1 MSDFYR
7 SSEADAP
14 PPPRRKAAAR
24 HAATTPSWAKPVGV
38 ALSDEHLTV
47 LLADRSL
54 TARLNAAGLAFAIA
68 GIDQVDRALPRQARR
83 GTGTIVE
90 PSVAAAMLAAN
101 APDLRWLAAA
111 VQRNDTGRQDRPA
124 VPAGYLPPAG
134 RPGVLLGLHDE
145 APVLAWRVE
154 NTGEAAA
161 ARDVADVIIWPAGR
175 PERLAQ
181 IAAAGSDGPRLF
193 LEMPAGG
200 SDPGAR
206 LAGHLADRRV
216 AAVVLRPAG
225 SEADLRAFVLR
236 VLPELAGS
244 GVFTAGWSGTLRQ
257 RLSLPAPEP
266 VPATGMPATGL
277 SATGLP
283 ATAFSLSAAD
293 QARIPVRVS

>member
-7 SSEADAP
+7 SSASDVP
-14 PPPRRKAAAR
+14 PLPRRKPAVRDAVP
-24 HAATTPSWAKPVGV
+24 TPGYAKPVGV
-38 ALSDEHLTV
+38 ALSGEHLTV

-54 TARLNAAGLAFAIA
+54 TGRLNAAGLAFAIA
-68 GIDQVDRALPRQARR
+68 GIDRVDRALPRQARR

-90 PSVAAAMLAAN
+90 PPVAAAVLAAK

-111 VQRNDTGRQDRPA
+111 GQRDDADRPARPA
-124 VPAGYLPPAG
+124 VPGGYLPPAG
-134 RPGVLLGLHDE
+134 RPGVLLGLHDD

-161 ARDVADVIIWPAGR
+161 ARDVADIIIWPAGR

-216 AAVVLRPAG
+216 AGVVLRPAG

-244 GVFTAGWSGTLRQ
+244 GVFTAGWSGPLRE

-266 VPATGMPATGL
+266 VPATVL
-277 SATGLP
+277 S
-283 ATAFSLSAAD
+283 ATAFSRSGAD